1 MLETA
6 GLEPELERAVSL
18 GLADAA
24 LDVCVV
30 GPGAPAAG
38 SFLELSQ
45 DEWDRTIGGVRGAF
59 RAAQAAAA
67 RMIERGTRCD
77 DDDPARDAA
86 LRPVHGAALGATAG
100 GFLTTMAQVAAAELG
115 PHGITVNV
123 VAAGWIGDDRFDEG
137 VPLGRAAR
145 PEEVAEV
152 CGFLASEAAS
162 YVTGAVIAADGG
174 FSLTKS
180 PGGSPLLGPG

>member
-1 MLETA
+1 MLEIE
-6 GLEPELERAVSL
+6 GLELELERAVSER
-18 GLADAA
+18 LADAA

-30 GPGAPAAG
+30 GPGAPAFG

-67 RMIERGTRCD
+67 RMIDRGVPGRIVVVAPC
-77 DDDPARDAA
+77 AA

-152 CGFLASEAAS
+152 CGFLVSEAAS

-174 FSLTKS
+174 FSLTKT
-180 PGGSPLLGPG
+180 PGGSPLLRPG